1 MATTTFD
8 PIKAAHYLA
17 EAHVQRSDY
26 ANLPEAIAPSTITDA
41 YLVQDALREIW
52 TPARGAIAGY
62 KIATTTKVMQAL
74 MGIDHPCQGNIFAKT
89 VHASP
94 AKLRLADYINLVI
107 ECELCVRL
115 GSTLDAKTPYT
126 AETVAG
132 AIKGLIPAFEL
143 IKDRRANYKQTKVHT
158 LIADNAVFD
167 YIQNNAQ
174 LYGGEIGLHFHPH
187 PLDWLHFESSFET
200 VTGKKQDGDY
210 LPLIPANK
218 WNSTLK
224 TEFKDTNWLKES
236 FASFNVE
243 YILDQNNIG
252 TFETKTNDYALLNLA
267 LGGKIKFTKVAMDI
281 SCNVNNL
288 LNRNYI
294 SHLSRLKT
302 EGIPNM
308 GRNVV
313 FGVNFSI

>member
-26 ANLPEAIAPSTITDA
+26 ANLPEAIAPGTITDA

-94 AKLRLADYINLVI
+94 AHLRLADYINLVI

-143 IKDRRANYKQTKVHT
+143 IEDRRANYKQTKVHT
-158 LIADNAVFD
+158 LIADNAW
-167 YIQNNAQ
+167 NAGVV
-174 LYGGEIGLHFHPH
+174 LGP
-187 PLDWLHFESSFET
+187 DAAA
-200 VTGKKQDGDY
+200 Y
-210 LPLIPANK
+210 LVPRCER
-218 WNSTLK
+218 SYVG
-224 TEFKDTNWLKES
+224 
-236 FASFNVE
+236 VE
-243 YILDQNNIG
+243 VLVAAIDRISMERKAAPTQGIWR
-252 TFETKTNDYALLNLA
+252 EALEEV
-267 LGGKIKFTKVAMDI
+267 LGPREPR
-281 SCNVNNL
+281 L
-288 LNRNYI
+288 L
-294 SHLSRLKT
+294 
-302 EGIPNM
+302 
-308 GRNVV
+308 
-313 FGVNFSI
+313 

>member
-158 LIADNAVFD
+158 LIADNAWNAGVVLGPETAMKGG
-167 YIQNNAQ
+167 QNLDGVAGRLLVDGQ
-174 LYGGEIGLHFHPH
+174 ETGGGKTDGPMGALAWVANLAVSRGR
-187 PLDWLHFESSFET
+187 PLQAGQIVMTGSVLPTLPIKSGQKFEFT
-200 VTGKKQDGDY
+200 LDG
-210 LPLIPANK
+210 
-218 WNSTLK
+218 
-224 TEFKDTNWLKES
+224 
-236 FASFNVE
+236 
-243 YILDQNNIG
+243 IG
-252 TFETKTNDYALLNLA
+252 TAVMSAD
-267 LGGKIKFTKVAMDI
+267 
-281 SCNVNNL
+281 
-288 LNRNYI
+288 
-294 SHLSRLKT
+294 
-302 EGIPNM
+302 
-308 GRNVV
+308 
-313 FGVNFSI
+313 